1 MEKENDLIPEQETKD
16 TEIVELKDEDMST
29 ITAGS
34 KDQVLEPH
42 NNGYDK
48 NKVSIWGFDLNGSV
62 TPKNACDNDYFIY
75 DGTHDAI

>member
-1 MEKENDLIPEQETKD
+1 MEKENKLKAGQETKEN
-16 TEIVELKDEDMST
+16 EIVELKDEDMST

-48 NKVSIWGFDLNGSV
+48 NSESKWTSWFHISG
-62 TPKNACDNDYFIY
+62 I
-75 DGTHDAI
+75 